1 MAALSESSV
10 SDRSGPKDDDGLTE
24 NKPAFPGAKIDNR
37 GCCVRHPDVQ
47 LQERMFD
54 KWHVIRKRCP
64 ECPGRVEGGGREQ
77 DGGKGGSRD
86 PSMLGLYAAIFDE

>member
-10 SDRSGPKDDDGLTE
+10 SDRSGPADDDGLTE

-37 GCCVRHPDVQ
+37 GCWGQ

-64 ECPGRVEGGGREQ
+64 ECLGRGEGGGREQ

-86 PSMLGLYAAIFDE
+86 PSMLGLYAAIFDK